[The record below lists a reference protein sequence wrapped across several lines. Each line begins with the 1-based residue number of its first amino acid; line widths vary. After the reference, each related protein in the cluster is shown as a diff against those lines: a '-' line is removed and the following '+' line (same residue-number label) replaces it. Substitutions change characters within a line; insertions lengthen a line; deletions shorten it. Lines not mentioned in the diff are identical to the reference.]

1 MSKKGKPKICICL
14 SGKTIEENL
23 RILERYRAVV
33 DYVELRADCLEPS
46 ERFNIR
52 SFPEKAQLPCI
63 LTIRRKQDGG
73 NFEDGEGVRLV
84 LFAKALSFP
93 KPDAKANYAFVD
105 LEDDFRTPVI
115 EEACHTFGTRIV
127 RSHYFHDGIPENFG
141 AAYEQIAQEDDEIP
155 KLVVNPQSSADFIRF
170 LEWAIRVPKREHL
183 LIATGAYGIVS
194 RVLAWRFGSM
204 WTYASPLH
212 SGMEIAAPG
221 HFDPF
226 DLRNIYNFDLVNEQT
241 ELYSLIGQHSIL
253 ASLSPYLHNKAF
265 REMGK
270 DALLVPTPVDSFA
283 DGLKILE
290 LLGGKGA
297 AITVPFK
304 EDVLPFLAFH
314 STDVKR
320 IGACNTLVRRGDA
333 WAGYN
338 TDADGFERSLLEFLG
353 KQDLS
358 GCRATII
365 GAGGAAKSIALA
377 LFRKGAR
384 CLVLNRTYSAGRDL
398 ARKYNFLYSHLD
410 DRASDLISEYS
421 DIIVQATSV
430 GMREELDPISFYEFK
445 GSEVVFD
452 LIYHP
457 SKTLLLKRA
466 EEAGCRVLNGYKML
480 CYQAAGQYKLWMD
493 EPPPDIYAQLEQPK
507 FS

>member
-127 RSHYFHDGIPENFG
+127 RSHYFHDGIPENFDT
-141 AAYEQIAQEDDEIP
+141 AYEQIAQEDDEIP

-194 RVLAWRFGSM
+194 HVLAWRFGSM

-212 SGMEIAAPG
+212 SGMEIAAPS

-265 REMGK
+265 RERINRGRNK
-270 DALLVPTPVDSFA
+270 QCILSHFA
-283 DGLKILE
+283 EGCIVKVGRVRSE
-290 LLGGKGA
+290 NRM
-297 AITVPFK
+297 
-304 EDVLPFLAFH
+304 LA
-314 STDVKR
+314 D
-320 IGACNTLVRRGDA
+320 
-333 WAGYN
+333 
-338 TDADGFERSLLEFLG
+338 
-353 KQDLS
+353 
-358 GCRATII
+358 
-365 GAGGAAKSIALA
+365 
-377 LFRKGAR
+377 
-384 CLVLNRTYSAGRDL
+384 
-398 ARKYNFLYSHLD
+398 
-410 DRASDLISEYS
+410 
-421 DIIVQATSV
+421 
-430 GMREELDPISFYEFK
+430 
-445 GSEVVFD
+445 
-452 LIYHP
+452 
-457 SKTLLLKRA
+457 
-466 EEAGCRVLNGYKML
+466 
-480 CYQAAGQYKLWMD
+480 
-493 EPPPDIYAQLEQPK
+493 
-507 FS
+507 